1 MKLGGILS
9 STLIIVLIFITIN
22 VLFYMYDFTALLK
35 RKSGHKF
42 RNQTILKYK
51 KAIPQINDIIE
62 EELKLNDSTDNNPF
76 YDDKLALD

>member
-1 MKLGGILS
+1 MNLGGILS
-9 STLIIVLIFITIN
+9 STLVIVFVFITIN
-22 VLFYMYDFTALLK
+22 VLLYIYDFTALLK

-51 KAIPQINDIIE
+51 KAIPQISDIIE
-62 EELKLNDSTDNNPF
+62 KELNNNDSTENNPF

>member
-51 KAIPQINDIIE
+51 KAIPQINDII
-62 EELKLNDSTDNNPF
+62 
-76 YDDKLALD
+76 